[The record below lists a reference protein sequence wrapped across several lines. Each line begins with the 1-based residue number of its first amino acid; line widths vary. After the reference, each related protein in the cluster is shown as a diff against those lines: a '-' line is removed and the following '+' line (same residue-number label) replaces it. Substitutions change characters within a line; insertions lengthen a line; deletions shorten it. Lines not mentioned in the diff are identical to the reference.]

1 MRDEIL
7 TAYRAALA
15 AVDPERCTRANLER
29 RHLGHPG
36 VWVAALGKA
45 APAMTRGAVDAA
57 GDLFRS
63 GIVVSDHGEQVPE
76 RCSLLLGS
84 HPSPDGRSLTAGRA
98 LIEFARQVPSDGTLV
113 VLVSGGGSALAE
125 VPVPG
130 LGIDG
135 FAELSD
141 ELMRAGAPIEE
152 LNLVRR
158 HLSQLKNGGLAGV
171 TPARRLITLLIS
183 DVIDAPASTV
193 ASGPTL
199 PDHTGVGDAAEVVR
213 RRLDRDFPDPGPFG
227 HRDHPNHEWEVIADC
242 AVAARAAAASIGGVV
257 WTETLRGES
266 RHQAAEMVAACRQG
280 EVLVAAGE
288 TTVTMS
294 GSGHGGRNQEAA
306 LAAAIALQGSTGGFA
321 ALGTDGIDGP
331 TDAAG
336 AIVDGGTI
344 GRMRAAGIDPDVH
357 LANNDA
363 YPALEASGDLVITGP
378 SGTNVG
384 DLWFALS

>member
-15 AVDPERCTRANLER
+15 AVDPERSTRANLER

-45 APAMTRGAVDAA
+45 APAMTRGAAEVA
-57 GDLFRS
+57 GDQFRA
-63 GIVVSDHGEQVPE
+63 GIVVSDHGERVPE
-76 RCSLLLGS
+76 RCTLLLGS

-98 LIEFARQVPSDGTLV
+98 LLEFARQVPSDGTLV

-130 LGIDG
+130 LGIDRLAQLG
-135 FAELSD
+135 D
-141 ELMRAGAPIEE
+141 DLMRSGAPVEE

-171 TPARRLITLLIS
+171 TRARRLITLLIS
-183 DVIDAPASTV
+183 DVIDAPASTI

-199 PDHTGVGDAAEVVR
+199 ADNTGVGDAAEVVR
-213 RRLDRDFPDPGPFG
+213 RRLGSELPDPGPFG
-227 HRDHPNHEWEVIADC
+227 RREHPNHEWEVIADC
-242 AVAARAAAASIGGVV
+242 AVAARAAAASIGGTI
-257 WTETLRGES
+257 WTDTLRGES
-266 RHQAAEMVAACRQG
+266 RELAVEMVDACRQG

-294 GSGHGGRNQEAA
+294 GSGRGGRNQEAA
-306 LAAAIALQGSTGGFA
+306 LAAAIALDGTTGGFA
-321 ALGTDGIDGP
+321 ALGTDGVDGP

-344 GRMRAAGIDPDVH
+344 SRMRAAGIDPQVN
-357 LANNDA
+357 LTGNDS
-363 YPALEASGDLVITGP
+363 YSALQASDDLIITGP